1 MLNMSS
7 LLKPIKY
14 LYHESG
20 LQTLAASDANS
31 WLIILTRTL
40 RMFAYGFNALILAL
54 FFQSLNFSDYSIGL
68 FYTLTLLGDV
78 ALSLFLTLVADALG
92 RRKILF
98 FGAGLM
104 VISGVAFALSSNYFI
119 LLAAAVFGVISPSGS
134 EIGPFR
140 AVEESMIAHLT
151 VPETRTEVMSW
162 YVVFPAVGTSLGLL
176 ACGNFVD
183 ALTESRGWDVTSA
196 YHACFW
202 IYTLCGFVNMGL
214 AMLMTS
220 RCELQEYKPTA
231 ASPSSPAEPQA
242 GKKKSKFSQ
251 ISKESRPT
259 LYKLCALMSIDSLSS
274 GMAAFSLINLYLD
287 RKFSLPKSYLGDSM
301 SGVWAVSAFMN
312 IWSSAIA
319 RRIGLIKAMV
329 FTHLPS
335 AVFLALLPAPRS
347 WWLTLV
353 LLVARAAL
361 NSMDQ
366 APRAAFISAVVKP
379 EERTAV
385 MGIVNVL
392 KILAQSGGP
401 SVTGSLAG
409 ANLFWLAFVLA
420 GSLKGSY
427 DLGLLCMFVNVRL
440 HEHER
445 DGAKGAYE
453 RVQQEEADVEEAFA
467 IGDGR
472 DDASGSENDGAE
484 EHDLGLKRSDSFPLK
499 EMK

>member
-1 MLNMSS
+1 MSS
-7 LLKPIKY
+7 PLKAIKY

-20 LQTLAASDANS
+20 LQTLLHADGNT

-54 FFQSLNFSDYSIGL
+54 FFQSLEFTDSSIGL

-98 FGAGLM
+98 FGAALM
-104 VISGVAFALSSNYFI
+104 VISGVAFALAGNYLI
-119 LLAAAVFGVISPSGS
+119 LLAAAVVGVISPSGS

-162 YVVFPAVGTSLGLL
+162 YVVVPAVGTSLGLL
-176 ACGNFVD
+176 ACGNFVTFLMD
-183 ALTESRGWDVTSA
+183 GRGWVAKDA

-202 IYTLCGFVNMGL
+202 IYTLCGIVNMAL
-214 AMLMTS
+214 AMFMTDK
-220 RCELQEYKPTA
+220 CELEERKSADA
-231 ASPSSPAEPQA
+231 AER
-242 GKKKSKFSQ
+242 GTEKKKSKFSQ
-251 ISKESRPT
+251 ISKGSRPT
-259 LYKLCALMSIDSLSS
+259 LYKLCALMSVDSLSS
-274 GMAAFSLINLYLD
+274 GMAAYSLINLYLD
-287 RKFSLPKSYLGDSM
+287 RKFGLPKSTLGDTM

-335 AVFLALLPAPRS
+335 AIFLALFPAPRS
-347 WWLTLV
+347 WWLTVV

-392 KILAQSGGP
+392 KIAAQSGGP
-401 SVTGSLAG
+401 SVTGALAG
-409 ANLFWLAFVLA
+409 ANVFWFAFTLA
-420 GSLKGSY
+420 GSLKASY
-427 DLGLLCMFVNVRL
+427 DLGLLSMFVNVRL
-440 HEHER
+440 HEHESG
-445 DGAKGAYE
+445 GAKGTYE
-453 RVQQEEADVEEAFA
+453 RVGQEDDDVVDVEEAFG
-467 IGDGR
+467 IGDDS
-472 DDASGSENDGAE
+472 DDLEDSGGKSDGKSDTE
-484 EHDLGLKRSDSFPLK
+484 VKRSNSFQLK
-499 EMK
+499 EMS

>member
-1 MLNMSS
+1 MAALI
-7 LLKPIKY
+7 KPLQY

-20 LQTLAASDANS
+20 LNTLFHADANT

-54 FFQSLNFSDYSIGL
+54 FFQSLEFTDSSIGL

-92 RRKILF
+92 RRKILM
-98 FGAGLM
+98 FGAALM
-104 VISGVAFALSSNYFI
+104 VVSGIAFALSGQYII
-119 LLAAAVFGVISPSGS
+119 LLAAAVVGVISPSGS

-162 YVVFPAVGTSLGLL
+162 YVVVPAVGTSLGLL
-176 ACGNFVD
+176 ACGNFVTYLTDERSWD
-183 ALTESRGWDVTSA
+183 ARAA

-202 IYTLCGFVNMGL
+202 IYTFCGLINMAL
-214 AMLMTS
+214 AMFMTDQ
-220 RCELQEYKPTA
+220 CEIKEHKTTDA
-231 ASPSSPAEPQA
+231 AGVEPE
-242 GKKKSKFSQ
+242 KKKSKFSQ
-251 ISKESRPT
+251 ISRESRPT
-259 LYKLCALMSIDSLSS
+259 LYKLCALMSVDSLSS
-274 GMAAFSLINLYLD
+274 GMAAYSLINLYLD
-287 RKFSLPKSYLGDSM
+287 RKFGLPKAALGDTM
-301 SGVWAVSAFMN
+301 SGVWAVSAFIN

-335 AVFLALLPAPRS
+335 AIFLALMPAPRS
-347 WWLTLV
+347 WWLTVV

-392 KILAQSGGP
+392 KIAAQSGGP
-401 SVTGSLAG
+401 SVTGALAG
-409 ANLFWLAFVLA
+409 ANVFWLAFTLA
-420 GSLKGSY
+420 GSLKASY
-427 DLGLLCMFVNVRL
+427 DVGLLAMFVNTRL
-440 HEHER
+440 HEHE
-445 DGAKGAYE
+445 KGSSKGTYE
-453 RVQQEEADVEEAFA
+453 RVDQEDEEDQDIEEAFG
-467 IGDGR
+467 IGDD
-472 DDASGSENDGAE
+472 DDADELDESDGKSDSKSDD
-484 EHDLGLKRSDSFPLK
+484 DLRRSDSIPLK
-499 EMK
+499 DMR

>member
-1 MLNMSS
+1 MVNLT
-7 LLKPIKY
+7 KPFQY

-20 LQTLAASDANS
+20 LQTLLHADGNT

-54 FFQSLNFSDYSIGL
+54 FFQSLDFKDSSIGL

-92 RRKILF
+92 RRKILL

-104 VISGVAFALSSNYFI
+104 VLSGIAFAISSDYLI
-119 LLAAAVFGVISPSGS
+119 LLAAAVVGVISPSGS

-162 YVVFPAVGTSLGLL
+162 YVVVPAVGTSLGLL
-176 ACGNFVD
+176 ACGNFVTFLMD
-183 ALTESRGWDVTSA
+183 TRGWASKDA

-202 IYTLCGFVNMGL
+202 IYTLCGVLNMAL
-214 AMLMTS
+214 AMFMTDK
-220 RCELQEYKPTA
+220 CELQELKNTA
-231 ASPSSPAEPQA
+231 TASANEGQ
-242 GKKKSKFSQ
+242 KKSKFSQ

-259 LYKLCALMSIDSLSS
+259 LYKLCALMSVDSLSS
-274 GMAAFSLINLYLD
+274 GMAAYSLINLYID
-287 RKFSLPKSYLGDSM
+287 RKFGLPKATLGDTM

-319 RRIGLIKAMV
+319 RRIGLIRAMV

-335 AVFLALLPAPRS
+335 AIFLALLPAPRS
-347 WWLTLV
+347 WWLTVV

-392 KILAQSGGP
+392 KIAAQSGGP
-401 SVTGSLAG
+401 SVTGALAG
-409 ANLFWLAFVLA
+409 ANVFWMAFTLA
-420 GSLKGSY
+420 GSLKASY
-427 DLGLLCMFVNVRL
+427 DLGLLSMFVNVRL

-445 DGAKGAYE
+445 GPKGVYE
-453 RVQQEEADVEEAFA
+453 RVGQEEEGERDVQEAFA
-467 IGDGR
+467 LADDVSESEDEDGKSDGGA
-472 DDASGSENDGAE
+472 DDYKKSN
-484 EHDLGLKRSDSFPLK
+484 SFPLK
-499 EMK
+499 EI

>member
-1 MLNMSS
+1 MSS
-7 LLKPIKY
+7 LLKPFKY
-14 LYHESG
+14 LFHESG
-20 LQTLAASDANS
+20 LRTLLQANGNT
-31 WLIILTRTL
+31 WIIILTRTL

-54 FFQSLNFSDYSIGL
+54 FFQSLGFSDYSIGL

-98 FGAGLM
+98 FGASLM
-104 VISGVAFALSSNYFI
+104 VLSGIAFALSSNYFV
-119 LLAAAVFGVISPSGS
+119 LLVAAIFGVISPSGS

-151 VPETRTEVMSW
+151 VLETRTEVMSW
-162 YVVFPAVGTSLGLL
+162 YVVLPAVGTSLGLL
-176 ACGNFVD
+176 ACGNFITF
-183 ALTESRGWDVTSA
+183 LTDVRGWDISNA

-202 IYTLCGFVNMGL
+202 IYTLCGVLNMAL
-214 AMLMTS
+214 AMIMTS
-220 RCELQEYKPTA
+220 ECELDGKPTEQ
-231 ASPSSPAEPQA
+231 PSGGEE
-242 GKKKSKFSQ
+242 KKKSRFSQ

-274 GMAAFSLINLYLD
+274 GMAAYSLINLYLD
-287 RKFSLPKSYLGDSM
+287 RKFGLPKSYLGDTM

-335 AVFLALLPAPRS
+335 AIFLALLPVPRS
-347 WWLTLV
+347 WWMTVV

-401 SVTGSLAG
+401 SVTASLAG
-409 ANLFWLAFVLA
+409 SNVFWLAFVLA
-420 GSLKGSY
+420 GSLKASY
-427 DLGLLCMFVNVRL
+427 DLGLLSMFVNTKVQ
-440 HEHER
+440 E
-445 DGAKGAYE
+445 GGKGVSYE
-453 RVQQEEADVEEAFA
+453 RIRQDEEADVEEDSFA
-467 IGDGR
+467 LGEDDLSIGSDDG
-472 DDASGSENDGAE
+472 SDGE
-484 EHDLGLKRSDSFPLK
+484 INGHEPKRSDSFPLK
-499 EMK
+499 EMA